1 VDRDVKPQELTNT
14 LLVDSDQGG
23 HTSLLEKLH
32 WLPISERIKHK
43 VACMCFSAINGSGPA
58 YLSELLHVYSPS
70 RTVPVA
76 QAWSINIPQI
86 SNMIP
91 VEVQKKFTI
100 HGKCIQ

>member
-1 VDRDVKPQELTNT
+1 MASEHLWYIILFTIFLKRRRNKANKQK
-14 LLVDSDQGG
+14 
-23 HTSLLEKLH
+23 EKLKKEKEEGSGR
-32 WLPISERIKHK
+32 PTNK
-43 VACMCFSAINGSGPA
+43 VSGPA

-76 QAWSINIPQI
+76 QARSISIPQT